1 MISYLIKR
9 LLQGGLVLFLVTFFT
24 FTVMFFMPGDPA
36 RTMVGQARVTEE
48 QLELIRDKWN
58 LNDGFFERYWSWM
71 SNLLTGDLGT
81 SMMRPGQPIGDMIQ
95 GASWM
100 TIQLTTLA
108 MLISLT
114 ISIPIG
120 VLAATRRNS
129 VLDYLTTLGSTL
141 GVAIPNYWIGIMAIV
156 FFSVNLGW
164 LPPYGADS
172 WKAYLLPVIVLSIE
186 EMAAVMRLMRGT
198 TIEVLGQDYV
208 KTAQAKGLKRN
219 LILSRHVVRNAL
231 LPVITLIGY
240 RMAFI
245 LSGTIVIETVFS
257 WPGLGQ
263 LFFDAI
269 TNKDLQVVQAIV
281 LLLAS
286 IVVLMNILTDMMY
299 AVIDPRVR
307 VR

>member
-1 MISYLIKR
+1 MLSYLIKR

-58 LNDGFFERYWSWM
+58 LNDGFLERYWSWM

-81 SMMRPGQPIGDMIQ
+81 SMMRPGQAIGDMITSA
-95 GASWM
+95 GLM
-100 TIQLTTLA
+100 TIQLTSLA
-108 MLISLT
+108 MLISL
-114 ISIPIG
+114 SIALPVG

-141 GVAIPNYWIGIMAIV
+141 GVAVPNYWIGIMAIV

-172 WKAYLLPVIVLSIE
+172 WRAYILPVLVLSIE
-186 EMAAVMRLMRGT
+186 EMAAAMRLMRGT

-208 KTAQAKGLKRN
+208 KTAQAKGLKQS
-219 LILSRHVVRNAL
+219 LILTRHVVRNAL

-281 LLLAS
+281 LLLTC

>member
-1 MISYLIKR
+1 MISYLVKR

-24 FTVMFFMPGDPA
+24 FTVMYFMPGDPA
-36 RTMVGQARVTEE
+36 RNMMGQARATEE
-48 QLELIRDKWN
+48 QLELIREKWD
-58 LNDGFFERYWSWM
+58 LNDPFFERYWSWM

-81 SMMRPGQPIGDMIQ
+81 SMMRPGQAINDMIQ
-95 GASWM
+95 SAAWF
-100 TIQLTTLA
+100 TLQLTTLA
-108 MLISLT
+108 MTISLLVA
-114 ISIPIG
+114 IPVG
-120 VLAATRRNS
+120 VLAATKRNS

-156 FFSVNLGW
+156 LFSVQLGW

-172 WKAYLLPVIVLSIE
+172 WRAYILPVIVLSIE

-208 KTAQAKGLKRN
+208 KTAQAKGLHRN
-219 LILSRHVVRNAL
+219 LILVRHVVRNAL

-281 LLLAS
+281 LLLTC

>member
-9 LLQGGLVLFLVTFFT
+9 LLQGALVLFLVTFLT
-24 FTVMFFMPGDPA
+24 FYVMYKMPGDPA
-36 RTMVGQARVTEE
+36 RNMVGQARVTDA

-58 LNDGFFERYWSWM
+58 LNDGFWSRYTTWLG
-71 SNLLTGDLGT
+71 NLFSGDLGT
-81 SMMRPGQPIGDMIQ
+81 SMMRPGQAIGDMIQ
-95 GASWM
+95 SASWM
-100 TIQLTTLA
+100 TFQLTSMA
-108 MLISLT
+108 MIMSL
-114 ISIPIG
+114 SIAIPVG

-129 VLDYLTTLGSTL
+129 VLDYVTTLGSTL
-141 GVAIPNYWIGIMAIV
+141 GVAVPNYWIGIMAIV
-156 FFSVNLGW
+156 LFSVQLGW

-172 WKAYLLPVIVLSIE
+172 WKSYILPVIVLSIE

-208 KTAQAKGLKRN
+208 KTAQAKGLKQN
-219 LILSRHVVRNAL
+219 LILTRHVVRNAL

-269 TNKDLQVVQAIV
+269 TNQDMQVVQAIV
-281 LLLAS
+281 LLLAAL
-286 IVVLMNILTDMMY
+286 VVIMNILTDLMY
-299 AVIDPRVR
+299 AVVDPRVR